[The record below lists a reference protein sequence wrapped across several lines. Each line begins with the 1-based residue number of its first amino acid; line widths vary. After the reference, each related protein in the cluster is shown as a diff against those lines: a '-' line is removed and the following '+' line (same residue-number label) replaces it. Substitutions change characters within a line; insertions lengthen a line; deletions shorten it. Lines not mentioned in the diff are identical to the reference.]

1 MDAWLEPGVMPC
13 DTTTTKIGHMDR
25 QRSRAIGNDPPSVRA
40 YATSRSDSSLGA
52 TCSRASPF
60 AAQASR
66 IMTRLRFSGC
76 ASAPAMRVAWHHRS
90 AACRTA
96 SRTTSRS
103 PRCSLSALD
112 SAKPLLR
119 TAAGISARNFFA
131 SIRASGSDGA
141 SAPNSSDQKSSGG
154 SLAFVVRRGRPRR
167 RHHERLSDIPEGS
180 LLG

>member
-66 IMTRLRFSGC
+66 IMARLRFSAC
-76 ASAPAMRVAWHHRS
+76 DASCMASPFCRVPHRLQDHLLV
-90 AACRTA
+90 AAVQLER
-96 SRTTSRS
+96 
-103 PRCSLSALD
+103 
-112 SAKPLLR
+112 
-119 TAAGISARNFFA
+119 AR
-131 SIRASGSDGA
+131 
-141 SAPNSSDQKSSGG
+141 
-154 SLAFVVRRGRPRR
+154 
-167 RHHERLSDIPEGS
+167 
-180 LLG
+180 